1 MTDNFHLFQTPW
13 KPRLK
18 ASPTDALPE
27 QLEARPEAV
36 TRLSRVHLDGPADD
50 WKATLMTVQHAAAP
64 AVHFASAPVQLYGR
78 EDGISVD
85 EGNDWRSMD
94 GSARTVQPPQPQG
107 FFVDAVTGANADR
120 PHFEAWVHR
129 ERTTSTT
136 TEPSATQRY
145 NKSYRRPYSAARRT
159 EEVKGAQT
167 LSDNGDRSA
176 NLRSIL
182 KQTGGMSLSE
192 ILQQRNLS
200 LDDLLNGKQTALKA
214 LQNTASPPIEP
225 SGGGEKPMRRL
236 PVSSQPTSRRNAS
249 NAAHRMASNPSDD
262 IAPSGRED
270 DSVDSGELSAEKKAV
285 STIPTF
291 LADTSTA
298 TNGKYGRSPPSRKPI
313 KEVVSA
319 IRPDLNNS
327 NLRKRLPNAKSMQTK
342 APQPSST
349 VEAQMNDNIAPPS
362 EAIVP
367 TNETMAGI
375 ESSMPSTAGVPE
387 ARPMVA
393 TAATTTDEPKPLARE
408 RVPFRPQR
416 PRNSGLFRAWNYT
429 EAPIVSVSLSTPVA
443 TMTNDELPAYTV
455 ISSTTPATEPH
466 SPVVY
471 TMQPMDGANRPLDDV
486 SVKIIESAPELNLV
500 DLEDESK
507 SKEVTSLE
515 DLFLDDP
522 LDDSSNLADASGEF
536 ILASS
541 TSRSDTVPN
550 SLKIFGGNLVNIF
563 RKTLD
568 KLDVT
573 ERNPALFTDISS
585 KFIDDKTEIM
595 DLLTDR
601 RSGARLVKVLKQRN
615 MTIDELVDHRK
626 RGSSQLH
633 LAEIF
638 FNRTKM
644 LPTSTMA
651 PPPPPPSPPS
661 NQSRLDVVTAFKNFP
676 DFNLESV
683 KSVNPDEIKT
693 DAQGESYFTS
703 VINVQPTA
711 ELAKEGRAMQKPF
724 SVKLLESATK
734 SNIPTQLWHTDTSV
748 DTNFLENSSPGIAS
762 QHSLRPSTGDDANAN
777 GFHEIIDQNRNDAAA
792 RYRDPL
798 DLELTGQGYR
808 RNSVLIENAQQAPMG
823 VRSAIVASASIVL
836 ISLTIFIVIFLV
848 CRWRQKR
855 KRKICYTDRFQA
867 IRGRLPILGSRD
879 ASPSKHSSS
888 PPMAYI
894 GGANNSRRSSKL
906 NTMDPNSPEVQEYLY
921 DAMRK
926 PFQ

>member
-1 MTDNFHLFQTPW
+1 MQVNFLMTDKLLWFQTPW

-27 QLEARPEAV
+27 QLEARHEAV
-36 TRLSRVHLDGPADD
+36 TRLSRVHIEEPSDD
-50 WKATLMTVQHAAAP
+50 WKATLMTVQNAAAP
-64 AVHFASAPVQLYGR
+64 AIHLASAPVQMYGR
-78 EDGISVD
+78 EGGISVD
-85 EGNDWRSMD
+85 EKNEWRSVD
-94 GSARTVQPPQPQG
+94 GSAPTQQPAQLEK
-107 FFVDAVTGANADR
+107 FFVTDSNAGH

-129 ERTTSTT
+129 ERSTSTT
-136 TEPSATQRY
+136 TEPTSTQRY
-145 NKSYRRPYSAARRT
+145 NKSYRRPYSSARRT
-159 EEVKGAQT
+159 EEQKEPQS

-200 LDDLLNGKQTALKA
+200 LDDLLKGKQTAIKA
-214 LQNTASPPIEP
+214 LQNTAAPPLEP
-225 SGGGEKPMRRL
+225 MIGGEKTMRRL
-236 PVSSQPTSRRNAS
+236 PAQSQSTSRRNAMNGS
-249 NAAHRMASNPSDD
+249 SRTANNDNT
-262 IAPSGRED
+262 APTSRED
-270 DSVDSGELSAEKKAV
+270 DSIDSGELSAEKKAV

-291 LADTSTA
+291 LADASTA
-298 TNGKYGRSPPSRKPI
+298 TNGKQGRSPPSRKPI

-327 NLRKRLPNAKSMQTK
+327 NLRKRLPGMKSMHTK
-342 APQPSST
+342 APQTSST
-349 VEAQMNDNIAPPS
+349 VEAQMNDNNVPPS
-362 EAIVP
+362 ESFLP
-367 TNETMAGI
+367 TNETVVAIEPSISPADGI
-375 ESSMPSTAGVPE
+375 PE
-387 ARPMVA
+387 VKPMIA

-408 RVPFRPQR
+408 RVPFRPLR
-416 PRNSGLFRAWNYT
+416 PRSSMQRAWNIT
-429 EAPIVSVSLSTPVA
+429 ESPVISVSLSTPIV

-455 ISSTTPATEPH
+455 ISSTTPATEVH
-466 SPVVY
+466 SAYVN
-471 TMQPMDGANRPLDDV
+471 TIQPMENENRALDDV
-486 SVKIIESAPELNLV
+486 DVRINESAPELNLV

-507 SKEVTSLE
+507 LKEVTSLE
-515 DLFLDDP
+515 DLFLDDSV
-522 LDDSSNLADASGEF
+522 DDSSNSAESSGEF

-573 ERNPALFTDISS
+573 ERNPALFTDVSS
-585 KFIDDKTEIM
+585 KFVDDKTEIM

-615 MTIDELVDHRK
+615 MTIEELIDHRK

-638 FNRTKM
+638 FNRTKPA
-644 LPTSTMA
+644 PTSTMPA
-651 PPPPPPSPPS
+651 PPAHPSD
-661 NQSRLDVVTAFKNFP
+661 QSRLDVVTAFKNFP

-683 KSVNPDEIKT
+683 KSVDPDEIKT
-693 DAQGESYFTS
+693 DSQGESYFTS

-711 ELAKEGRAMQKPF
+711 ELSKEGRAMQKPF
-724 SVKLLESATK
+724 SVKLMESATK
-734 SNIPTQLWHTDTSV
+734 TNIPTQLWNTDISV

-762 QHSLRPSTGDDANAN
+762 KHSLRPSTGDDANAN
-777 GFHEIIDQNRNDAAA
+777 GFHEIIEQNRNDAAA

-894 GGANNSRRSSKL
+894 GGANNSRQSSKL